1 MTWAVGA
8 QVATAAIT
16 ACATGVM
23 AWYARELNAMGKRQ
37 AKEAADS
44 RRLRLQGLRQA
55 AEFELFWAEALLQNP
70 ATLWQAILLKGQ
82 RQSSSVVPADVPS
95 LFEALG
101 EDPATEVLGALRL
114 LDEMYSTLGCLHA
127 TLERSYWLYS
137 FFVPVPSNPGVKR
150 EVIKLARQTLPFIT
164 KAQSAAGFRRA
175 DQTGGPTPP

>member
-37 AKEAADS
+37 AKEAADA
-44 RRLRLQGLRQA
+44 RQLRWQGARQA
-55 AEFELFWAEALLQNP
+55 AELELLRAESLLQDP
-70 ATLWQAILLKGQ
+70 ATYWQAILLRGQ
-82 RQSSSVVPADVPS
+82 RQSSLVPADVSS

-101 EDPATEVLGALRL
+101 KNPATEVLGALML
-114 LDEMYSTLGCLHA
+114 LDEAYATLGTVQA
-127 TLERSYWLYS
+127 TLERSYWLFS
-137 FFVPVPSNPGVKR
+137 LFVPVPSNPRVKR
-150 EVIKLARQTLPFIT
+150 EVIQIAERTLPFIT

-175 DQTGGPTPP
+175 GQTGSLTPP